1 MLVTYLSEIRGG
13 HFLLIFPL
21 SKFELLCILQ
31 PRCWDT
37 HASDRMRW
45 LSSNG
50 TREKYDYHTS
60 QALRM
65 LHVTPIRHLVN
76 PANLCKR
83 CKPRTHSIVLVRLH
97 GLYDRGGNSS
107 SSETVGAAER
117 ARAKLAVMK
126 VVRLSRS
133 HPWTE
138 PVALRDLMEHT
149 HIAPRLLSHVVMVEF
164 ATLTVQAVL
173 MQHLDGFKMASLRPL
188 RLSHLSAAAEAVQ
201 TVQRLAWQHG
211 DLHLGNILF
220 DATRNMAFVID
231 WAMARN
237 WTAEPRSNTSSRSCL
252 LRSDAIALFPSDL
265 DAMHNQ
271 SRSRFPDRA
280 SALAVARQSLPGA
293 LWALF
298 DKPIQ
303 CTKHPQWRTVRRRCI
318 TYGCAPQQ
326 KVRVAHDTNRSVPG
340 ACLEPPGAS
349 CESRCSARIGCHYER

>member
-1 MLVTYLSEIRGG
+1 MLPAAEFPSD
-13 HFLLIFPL
+13 FPL
-21 SKFELLCILQ
+21 CKFAAAC
-31 PRCWDT
+31 CNT
-37 HASDRMRW
+37 NASVCEPM
-45 LSSNG
+45 
-50 TREKYDYHTS
+50 KYDDHTS

-76 PANLCKR
+76 PADLCKR

-97 GLYDRGGNSS
+97 GLYRGGNSS
-107 SSETVGAAER
+107 SMSGGSSETVGAAER

-138 PVALRDLMEHT
+138 PVALRALMEHT

-201 TVQRLAWQHG
+201 TVHRLGWQHG

-271 SRSRFPDRA
+271 SRSRVPDRA

-298 DKPIQ
+298 DKPPQ

-326 KVRVAHDTNRSVPG
+326 KVRVAHETNRSVPG